1 MMNVQDRQDRELH
14 AWQFARYEE
23 ADLRVSGAS
32 YREPLFRRAWLHL
45 VDAWEVAADAS
56 LDAGNRPNAQL
67 AMLHAD
73 RILEGLSR
81 AYRPPFSPQME
92 SRRSVAALMLGQ
104 RRRR

>member
-1 MMNVQDRQDRELH
+1 MAMNAQDREQF

-23 ADLRVSGAS
+23 DELRVSGAT
-32 YREPLFRRAWLHL
+32 YGEPWLRRAWLRA

-56 LDAGNRPNAQL
+56 LDAGNRANAQL